1 MYQDSDNS
9 ELGFLPFIAA
19 LAPIA
24 ATVIGGKMQQSAAKK
39 AAAAQTKRT
48 AAEQKAML
56 AVEAA
61 RQKTA
66 AAQMEIAKKFI
77 PVAIVGVVVIGAYFI
92 MRKK

>member
-1 MYQDSDNS
+1 MQTEN
-9 ELGFLPFIAA
+9 ELGFLPLIAA

-39 AAAAQTKRT
+39 SAQAQAKLT
-48 AAEQKAML
+48 AQEQKAAL

-66 AAQMEIAKKFI
+66 AANMAMLQKLV
-77 PVAIVGVVVIGAYFI
+77 PVAIAGVVVIGAYFI
-92 MRKK
+92 FRKK